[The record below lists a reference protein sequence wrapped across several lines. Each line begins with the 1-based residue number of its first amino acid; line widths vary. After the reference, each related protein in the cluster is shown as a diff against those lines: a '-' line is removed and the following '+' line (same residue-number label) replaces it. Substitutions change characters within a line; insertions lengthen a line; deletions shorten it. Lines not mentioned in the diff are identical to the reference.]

1 METRYLPNDQAYPRM
16 NTEELRQNFLV
27 EHLFMPGEIV
37 LLYADA
43 DRAIVGSAVP
53 LDLTLE
59 LKGSQKEMAT
69 EIFAERRE
77 LGVINIGGH
86 GSIQVDANTY
96 DLEKGDA
103 LYVGR
108 GSRSISFTSVD
119 QDDPAEFYLLS
130 YPAHT
135 KYPTKLIKN
144 STGEVEDLG
153 TAEAANTRRIVKM
166 IHPGSVQSCQ
176 LVMGITSLGVGQVW
190 NTMPPHLHP
199 RRMEVY
205 MYYDLEPG
213 QRIFHL
219 MGKPDEIRMLVMKSK
234 QAVISPS
241 WSMHSAA
248 GTRNYTFIWGMGGE
262 NQAFTDMDFID
273 MEKLR

>member
-1 METRYLPNDQAYPRM
+1 MDTRYLPNDQAYPRM
-16 NTEELRQNFLV
+16 NTEELRSNFLV
-27 EHLFMPGEIV
+27 ENLFIAGEIT

-53 LDLTLE
+53 TKGVLE
-59 LKGSQKEMAT
+59 LQGSIQEMAT

-77 LGVINIGGH
+77 LGVINIGGQ
-86 GSIQVDANTY
+86 GSVSVDEGTY
-96 DLEKGDA
+96 EMEKGDA

-108 GSRSISFTSVD
+108 GSRQISFSSND
-119 QDDPAEFYLLS
+119 EKHPAEFYLLS
-130 YPAHT
+130 YPAHAN
-135 KYPTKLIKN
+135 YPTKLIKN
-144 STGEVEDLG
+144 AAGEVEDLG
-153 TAEAANTRRIVKM
+153 SAEAANTRRIVKL

-176 LVMGITSLGVGQVW
+176 LVMGITSLGHGQVW

-205 MYYDLEPG
+205 MYFDLDPSE
-213 QRIFHL
+213 RVFHL
-219 MGKPDEIRMLVMKSK
+219 MGKPDEIRTLVMKTK

-262 NQAFTDMDFID
+262 NQAFTDMDFINMD
-273 MEKLR
+273 TLR